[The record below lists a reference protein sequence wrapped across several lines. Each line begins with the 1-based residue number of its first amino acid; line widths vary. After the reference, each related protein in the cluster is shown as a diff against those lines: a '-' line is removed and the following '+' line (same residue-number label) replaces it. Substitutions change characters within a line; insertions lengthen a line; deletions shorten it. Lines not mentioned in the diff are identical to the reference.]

1 MRANPSPVTRVDR
14 SRQSAKTAY
23 DRLSQWYDLIAG
35 SSEKKF
41 ADAGLRKLDV
51 QTGEKALEIG
61 YGTGNSLVAL
71 AAGAGTTGRVCGIDL
86 SNGMA
91 QVAQRKLKKS
101 GLSARVG
108 LQCGDAVHLPY
119 PDDFFDAVFMSFVLE
134 LFDTPELPLVLR
146 ECQRILR
153 SGGRIGVV
161 SLSKKETLPVKL
173 YEWFHLRFP
182 AYVDCRPIF
191 VRETIAEAGFHIAD
205 VEERS
210 MWGLPVEIIIA
221 RKG

>member
-1 MRANPSPVTRVDR
+1 V
-14 SRQSAKTAY
+14 
-23 DRLSQWYDLIAG
+23 
-35 SSEKKF
+35 
-41 ADAGLRKLDV
+41 
-51 QTGEKALEIG
+51 LEIG
-61 YGTGNSLVAL
+61 FGTGNSLVAL
-71 AAGAGTTGRVCGIDL
+71 AAGVGATGRVYGVDL
-86 SNGMA
+86 SEGMFR
-91 QVAQRKLKKS
+91 VAQGKLNNS
-101 GLSARVG
+101 GLSARVE
-108 LQCGDAVHLPY
+108 LQCGDAVRLPY

-161 SLSKKETLPVKL
+161 SLSKRETLPVKL

-191 VRETIAEAGFHIAD
+191 VRETIEEARFQIVD
-205 VEERS
+205 VEEQS